1 MKEKIYD
8 LLIIGGGPAGLTASI
23 YASRAGLDYA
33 IVEQGFAGGQM
44 LNTQEIDNYPG
55 LPGISG
61 MDLGMKMLE
70 HAQKLG
76 MQQIMEEVTDLEV
89 GEPVKTVRTYIGE
102 YKTRTVLLCT
112 GASPR
117 KLGVPGE
124 EKLRGHGV
132 SYCATCD
139 GAFFRGKS
147 VVVIGGGDTAAS
159 DALYLSGLCRDVTL
173 IHRRDRLRA
182 ADSLQKKLLAK
193 ENVRILWDTTVKE
206 VKGDSMVSA
215 VIADTQGQET
225 TISADGVFVAVGVLP
240 DSALLKGKA
249 DTDMNGYILTDD
261 HMQTSI
267 RGVYA
272 AGDVRKGVLR
282 QIITAASDAAIAV
295 ESIVNAL

>member
-1 MKEKIYD
+1 M
-8 LLIIGGGPAGLTASI
+8 
-23 YASRAGLDYA
+23 
-33 IVEQGFAGGQM
+33 
-44 LNTQEIDNYPG
+44 
-55 LPGISG
+55 
-61 MDLGMKMLE
+61 
-70 HAQKLG
+70 
-76 MQQIMEEVTDLEV
+76 
-89 GEPVKTVRTYIGE
+89 
-102 YKTRTVLLCT
+102 
-112 GASPR
+112 
-117 KLGVPGE
+117 
-124 EKLRGHGV
+124 
-132 SYCATCD
+132 
-139 GAFFRGKS
+139 
-147 VVVIGGGDTAAS
+147 VIGGGDTAAS